1 MDATANTLEQY
12 STPPYTTS
20 KQVQAW
26 FLRRSRDNWKT
37 KYADLKVET
46 RRLKQHVA
54 DADRSRA
61 KWRGEAEQAS
71 QEFAKLQAETSPSDR
86 ARRRQRSTKKKRRT
100 SSLFSLMVPPSVQ
113 FPPATASP

>member
-71 QEFAKLQAETSPSDR
+71 QEFAKLQAETTRLRTELD
-86 ARRRQRSTKKKRRT
+86 AANEALKKNGG
-100 SSLFSLMVPPSVQ
+100 LPPCSR
-113 FPPATASP
+113 